1 MLCIKCSGV
10 VGSSNKCTVCGRE
23 NATVDYQTFT
33 PLPPRSARLIVFMGL
48 TIIMNIAGLIL
59 VIYSFIYA
67 EMGLLQQVLFI
78 VSAIL
83 MVFEII
89 VCVFIVM
96 LKKWAALTYIIFS
109 ILGSFINVFTLNFIP
124 IIIRAL
130 LLYFVFRKDWKLF
143 N

>member
-1 MLCIKCSGV
+1 
-10 VGSSNKCTVCGRE
+10 
-23 NATVDYQTFT
+23 
-33 PLPPRSARLIVFMGL
+33 
-48 TIIMNIAGLIL
+48 MNIAGLIL